1 MHKPHT
7 RFVQLGFRRYSTR
20 KSSVFLCGWILC
32 NMSRLILEAKEY
44 IFYMSYTIIRYLF
57 LHFNWNFPAY
67 LHGRNTQTQFYV
79 QEVVPLFLTV
89 VWVKYHHLYKREI
102 PSNWVK
108 IVLWRSYRQY
118 HLKASTGVHLNL
130 HHPREEMNQTSKGW
144 MLSWEA
150 VELVGRLSLP
160 ISTQRWEIWPKLP
173 MMMQYWKPFGL
184 ASQRTPFFPLVL
196 LDEIWNRS
204 KHMCAGI
211 PWWEIMHIV
220 WA

>member
-20 KSSVFLCGWILC
+20 KSSVFLCGWILLC
-32 NMSRLILEAKEY
+32 NMSRLILEGVYLLHVIYNNTIPIPSFQLELSCLSARKNF
-44 IFYMSYTIIRYLF
+44 FYYPNSVVCARCILLF
-57 LHFNWNFPAY
+57 LK
-67 LHGRNTQTQFYV
+67 
-79 QEVVPLFLTV
+79 V
-89 VWVKYHHLYKREI
+89 VWVKSHHLYKREI

-204 KHMCAGI
+204 KHMCGDTVVRNYA
-211 PWWEIMHIV
+211 
-220 WA
+220 